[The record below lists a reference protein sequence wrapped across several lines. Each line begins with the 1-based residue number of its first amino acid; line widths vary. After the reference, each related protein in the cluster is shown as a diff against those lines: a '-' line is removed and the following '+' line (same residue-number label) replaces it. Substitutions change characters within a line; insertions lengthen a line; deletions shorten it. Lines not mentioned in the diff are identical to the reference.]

1 MRREQRAKFWYF
13 NRFNLFKV
21 LSSEEKMLLD
31 SKLILKSYRAGDIL
45 FLRGDQE
52 RNIYFLRSGKAMLY
66 RYSQQEKKFLCEIV
80 RPGDLFGGLVW
91 MQNSAYD
98 FAQVVSDALL
108 CYLDVQKWEEY
119 IGAHP
124 NISTSLMKWMGGKI
138 TSLER
143 ELEILLLNR
152 PNPG

>member
-1 MRREQRAKFWYF
+1 MRKEQSAKFWYF

-21 LSSEEKMLLD
+21 LSPEEKMLLD

-66 RYSQQEKKFLCEIV
+66 RYSQHDNNFLVEIA
-80 RPGDLFGGLVW
+80 RPGDLFGGLAW
-91 MQNSAYD
+91 MQNSECD
-98 FAQVVSDALL
+98 FAQVLSDTLL

-124 NISTSLMKWMGGKI
+124 NISANLLKWMGGEI
-138 TSLER
+138 TSLEK
-143 ELEILLLNR
+143 ELESIMVHGA
-152 PNPG
+152 P